1 MTTNHKYYLDL
12 AFKIA
17 EINVGKTKLN
27 PSVGTIIVKNN
38 SVISTG
44 VTSLG
49 GKPHAEFNA
58 LKKSNN
64 FKGASLYTT
73 LEPCCHYG
81 LTPPCV
87 NIIIKN
93 EIKNVYY
100 SFEDPDKRTF
110 KKAKKILQNK
120 KIKSKLIKSKNFI
133 NFYKS
138 YFFNKKFN
146 LPFITAKIAVSK
158 DYYSINKRSKWIT
171 NKHTQ
176 KITHLLRSKNDC
188 IFSTSKSIN
197 NDNSLLNCRIKGLEN
212 FNPDLFI
219 IDLNLNL
226 KKNLIVNNLINKRI
240 TYLVTKKEN
249 EKKVKFFKK
258 IGFKIIYIKSLKS
271 KNDFIIMFKYIYKLG
286 YSRAFFETG
295 LTFLNSL
302 LSYKLLNN
310 LYIFKNDVM
319 LKKIGSNN
327 SSNKYLK
334 KLKLDKK
341 IKINL
346 NDDSLYKKEF

>member
-17 EINVGKTKLN
+17 EINLGKTKLN

-58 LKKSNN
+58 LKKNNN

-110 KKAKKILQNK
+110 KKAKKIDWETEYLDKIISVKLVDGIQQDIDHINQYSSGHTESIITENNEIFKKFYQQINSAIILQN
-120 KIKSKLIKSKNFI
+120 
-133 NFYKS
+133 
-138 YFFNKKFN
+138 
-146 LPFITAKIAVSK
+146 A
-158 DYYSINKRSKWIT
+158 
-171 NKHTQ
+171 
-176 KITHLLRSKNDC
+176 
-188 IFSTSKSIN
+188 
-197 NDNSLLNCRIKGLEN
+197 
-212 FNPDLFI
+212 
-219 IDLNLNL
+219 
-226 KKNLIVNNLINKRI
+226 
-240 TYLVTKKEN
+240 
-249 EKKVKFFKK
+249 
-258 IGFKIIYIKSLKS
+258 
-271 KNDFIIMFKYIYKLG
+271 
-286 YSRAFFETG
+286 
-295 LTFLNSL
+295 
-302 LSYKLLNN
+302 
-310 LYIFKNDVM
+310 
-319 LKKIGSNN
+319 
-327 SSNKYLK
+327 
-334 KLKLDKK
+334 
-341 IKINL
+341 
-346 NDDSLYKKEF
+346 